1 MIIRLFYNIPFII
14 IKQSFFNLIIEN
26 EAFTLR
32 FWKWERV
39 FDISCAREIC
49 ISIIFPRFYIP
60 RIVRAHLSRMSH
72 ARVRYLGYVI
82 LSNNF
87 FEGYNF
93 N

>member
-39 FDISCAREIC
+39 FDISYAREIC
-49 ISIIFPRFYIP
+49 ISIIFPRFSLELCA
-60 RIVRAHLSRMSH
+60 RILVACTH